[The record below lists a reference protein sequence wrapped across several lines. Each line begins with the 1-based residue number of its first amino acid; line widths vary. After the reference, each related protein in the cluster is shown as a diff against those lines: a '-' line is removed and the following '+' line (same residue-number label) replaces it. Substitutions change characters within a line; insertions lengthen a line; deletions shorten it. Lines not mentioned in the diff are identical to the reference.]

1 MMSEVS
7 FDALQREYD
16 NQCDCCDKHHHEDDD
31 YDDGYDEFDE
41 QDRQEDFL
49 RSLGWVGDM

>member
-1 MMSEVS
+1 MTS
-7 FDALQREYD
+7 FDELQREYD
-16 NQCDCCDKHHHEDDD
+16 NQCDCCGEDHHEDDD
-31 YDDGYDEFDE
+31 YDEFDE

>member
-1 MMSEVS
+1 MMSNVS

-16 NQCDCCDKHHHEDDD
+16 NQCDCCDECHHEDDEP
-31 YDDGYDEFDE
+31 DEFDE